1 MIFTFIGHKAGFG
14 RKYRRCLICNVIR
27 ELLICER
34 LTVFYG
40 NTLSITIP
48 FTTDN
53 SIHVSLSEDTKL
65 GQNCPLIGEDPGQ
78 GTVLELQG
86 LRKEGAGRGRNHR
99 GHLGVGRMPGEAAWP
114 GASGDLQPAWPGPCS
129 PWSPYW
135 GDWIN
140 HISHALIGADNWR
153 VGFVERKCVQINLAE
168 WNRKNGTTWFHLVPR
183 RETQSGSVSYAA
195 WPGQG
200 EVGRPLCILQVSES
214 SCSRWCSEALGLG

>member
-65 GQNCPLIGEDPGQ
+65 GQNCPLIGYCCLAPH
-78 GTVLELQG
+78 TTWSRV
-86 LRKEGAGRGRNHR
+86 
-99 GHLGVGRMPGEAAWP
+99 LGVARH
-114 GASGDLQPAWPGPCS
+114 SS
-129 PWSPYW
+129 R
-135 GDWIN
+135 N
-140 HISHALIGADNWR
+140 NWWT
-153 VGFVERKCVQINLAE
+153 EC
-168 WNRKNGTTWFHLVPR
+168 KNGHNYPVIPIPMA
-183 RETQSGSVSYAA
+183 SVKWLCSSSHQKMEITF
-195 WPGQG
+195 P
-200 EVGRPLCILQVSES
+200 PLEFG
-214 SCSRWCSEALGLG
+214 LGLWLIWPVEYNGSDSKLVLGKASRATRK